1 MGAGRYGPGRGPAPG
16 SASGRG
22 RCRLASRP
30 RRAGRSRPGGRPRRS
45 PRGRGRAAL
54 RGLPPLPSAARR
66 ALRAPMPGGRPRP
79 VSAEPSAGSVGAVA
93 RPGRRSPEGAGP
105 GRLPGMS
112 FERDAGR
119 VEIYTDGACKGNPG
133 PGGWGVLLR
142 WGPHEK
148 ELYGGEAE
156 TTNNRME
163 LTAAIVALES
173 LTRRVPVVLH
183 TDSTYVRD
191 GITRWVHGWKR
202 NGWRTSGK

>member
-1 MGAGRYGPGRGPAPG
+1 
-16 SASGRG
+16 
-22 RCRLASRP
+22 
-30 RRAGRSRPGGRPRRS
+30 
-45 PRGRGRAAL
+45 
-54 RGLPPLPSAARR
+54 
-66 ALRAPMPGGRPRP
+66 
-79 VSAEPSAGSVGAVA
+79 
-93 RPGRRSPEGAGP
+93 
-105 GRLPGMS
+105 MS

-202 NGWRTSGK
+202 NGWRTSGKAPVKNADLWRRLDEAASRTEVEWRWVKGHAGDPGNERADALACRGRDEAAGV